1 MSLVLFSTFALS
13 ESEQA
18 RRTIDSV
25 MQSDTRYFPYSHPQV
40 QIE

>member
-1 MSLVLFSTFALS
+1 MSLVLLSTFALS
-13 ESEQA
+13 ENERD
-18 RRTIDSV
+18 RRTLDSV